1 MADKLDR
8 VAVDTSVILDL
19 LIADDE
25 AKANRAE
32 YLLAGHGDRHLVLL
46 PAIVIAEIGGAG
58 RIRGHQLTR
67 GTREERVAKALAW
80 IRSSNF
86 IVAELSE
93 RTARRAAELA
103 IEHQL
108 KGPDASILATAEQWN
123 CTHLYASD
131 GDHTKCDGR
140 FGFKIGEPDDPPE
153 PEHDLLSELERSAD
167 E

>member
-1 MADKLDR
+1 MADKLNR

-32 YLLAGHGDRHLVLL
+32 YLLDGHGDRHIVLL

-58 RIRGHQLTR
+58 RVRGHQLTKEI
-67 GTREERVAKALAW
+67 REERVAKALDW
-80 IRSSNF
+80 IRRSNF

-93 RTARRAAELA
+93 RTARRAAEIA

-108 KGPDASILATAEQWN
+108 KGPDASVLATAEQWN
-123 CTHLYASD
+123 CTRLYASD
-131 GDHTKCDGR
+131 GDHTKCEGR
-140 FGFKIGEPDDPPE
+140 FGFKISEPENPPE
-153 PEHDLLSELERSAD
+153 PEHDLLSELERT
-167 E
+167 ENE